1 MPVEGPRIYN
11 WWWEPPRIV
20 STIVPIY
27 WGPFHLS
34 DNAKRALKYVDNK
47 PSNLHFCAA
56 TTDACA
62 FVGSKSQT
70 LGINFNPLKARLAHM
85 IIPNPM

>member
-1 MPVEGPRIYN
+1 M
-11 WWWEPPRIV
+11 
-20 STIVPIY
+20 PIY

-34 DNAKRALKYVDNK
+34 DNAKRALNYVDNK
-47 PSNLHFCAA
+47 PSNLDFCAA
-56 TTDACA
+56 TTDACVRPV

>member
-1 MPVEGPRIYN
+1 M
-11 WWWEPPRIV
+11 
-20 STIVPIY
+20 PIY

-47 PSNLHFCAA
+47 PSNLEFCAA
-56 TTDACA
+56 TTDA
-62 FVGSKSQT
+62 FVGSKSRT
-70 LGINFNPLKARLAHM
+70 LGINFNPLEARLAHM